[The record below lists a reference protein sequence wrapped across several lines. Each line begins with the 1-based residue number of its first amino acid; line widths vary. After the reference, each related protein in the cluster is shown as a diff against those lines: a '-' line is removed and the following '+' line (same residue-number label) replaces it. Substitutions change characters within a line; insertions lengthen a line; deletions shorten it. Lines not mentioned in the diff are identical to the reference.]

1 LVDVRLAVAPGILG
15 ANLAALLIGCSVFAG
30 AAAGII
36 LTQQTPSGGVGLGH
50 NVAITGLLMGPMALG
65 SLAGPPIARRLVRR
79 LGERSVLPIGT
90 LSCALGFGIF
100 ARWHHTELEVLLM
113 MGLMGL
119 GVGITYSILP
129 SLVVARVPM
138 QRTASATGVN
148 QVLRLLGGAVG
159 SAGLAAV
166 LAAHV
171 DGASGLPAESGYVM
185 ASLLAAGVS
194 LVAAPL
200 SYWLVPDAP
209 AGASEAGGERTAYLP
224 EEPVTP

>member
-1 LVDVRLAVAPGILG
+1 
-15 ANLAALLIGCSVFAG
+15 
-30 AAAGII
+30 
-36 LTQQTPSGGVGLGH
+36 
-50 NVAITGLLMGPMALG
+50 M
-65 SLAGPPIARRLVRR
+65 
-79 LGERSVLPIGT
+79 LPIGT
-90 LSCALGFGIF
+90 LSCALGFGTF

-166 LAAHV
+166 LAAHT
-171 DGASGLPAESGYVM
+171 DGTSGLPAESGYVT

-209 AGASEAGGERTAYLP
+209 AGAAEAEGADPAYLA